1 MADANAKLQWSA
13 NLHPVEVLSDAEE
26 NEKLISSS
34 TCYGSVGG
42 SGTVAGVG
50 GSNYATIDDTGDA
63 TSGYINGV
71 RQLISVA
78 SAADVTGTPLS
89 ALAVGGTS
97 TSEEGIWIKNTGFQ
111 YSSTTETSS
120 TAIAATTHLVVRAI
134 ASQSA
139 TTTIASTTE
148 LASGDE
154 PIIAVLASGE
164 GIFFPLRKTML
175 AEKFSLA
182 SCTVAAANG
191 AITASGETISAEV
204 LVF

>member
-1 MADANAKLQWSA
+1 MADANAKLKWAVSMT
-13 NLHPVEVLSDAEE
+13 PVEVLSDAEG

-34 TCYGSVGG
+34 TCYGTVGG

-63 TSGYINGV
+63 TSGYINGAK
-71 RQLISVA
+71 QFTSVA
-78 SAADVTGTPLS
+78 SAADATGAAFT

-97 TSEEGIWIKNTGFQ
+97 TNEEGIWIKNSGFQ
-111 YSSTTETSS
+111 HNSITSHS
-120 TAIAATTHLVVRAI
+120 DTAIASTTFLVVRAI

-154 PIIAVLASGE
+154 PIIAVLGSGE
-164 GIFFPLRKTML
+164 GIFLPLRKTML

-182 SCTVAAANG
+182 SSTVAAANG
-191 AITASGETISAEV
+191 AITASGETIAAEI